1 MADVT
6 DEQWIR
12 LEPFGQN
19 LSLQPKVDPS
29 PEATGKCL
37 TALSGS
43 GQLVPDGT
51 TSLIDIHQLA
61 LTGQDYSHGKTKV
74 FSSKYSRKF
83 LSELEQ
89 QGQLDWGKTLA
100 KGRKAKGGKG
110 RWWWSMAK
118 QSPSVLTL
126 IQPRRVK

>member
-6 DEQWIR
+6 DQQWIR

-43 GQLVPDGT
+43 GQLGRMEP
-51 TSLIDIHQLA
+51 
-61 LTGQDYSHGKTKV
+61 
-74 FSSKYSRKF
+74 
-83 LSELEQ
+83 LS
-89 QGQLDWGKTLA
+89 
-100 KGRKAKGGKG
+100 
-110 RWWWSMAK
+110 
-118 QSPSVLTL
+118 
-126 IQPRRVK
+126 